1 MRITTVSAGRSRS
14 PKCEVKRRRRRRRC
28 RGVCVCARSSTTRC
42 AARRR
47 RRRAR
52 DNAPR
57 RRRRRRPGRP
67 GRRRRNKAHAD
78 VVIKRIER
86 RDIVEISLRANE
98 NAHFLD
104 KDSCVPLSMHG
115 CVLTN
120 CNCRVCVGTYTPW
133 RYFEISKYLGTRDVV
148 RPTDF

>member
-1 MRITTVSAGRSRS
+1 MRGETTTTTVSGLVCVHAVVNDAVCRRRRRSRRQRTT
-14 PKCEVKRRRRRRRC
+14 RRRRRRR
-28 RGVCVCARSSTTRC
+28 
-42 AARRR
+42 
-47 RRRAR
+47 
-52 DNAPR
+52 
-57 RRRRRRPGRP
+57 RP

-86 RDIVEISLRANE
+86 RDIVEISRRANE

-148 RPTDF
+148 RPTDFRHPGRCWYSIITVLVCSR